1 MSEIEEKKES
11 KQEPSIK
18 RFDTVIA
25 FLAVELIGLVLFG
38 FGGVFGLKFLQ
49 LIAIFLAFLAFPFLS
64 HNIDSKTMKANAKWL
79 IPLAAFA
86 LLGSVSAFFFVYYG
100 GPAGMFSFILYSL
113 LQFLGILAFFV
124 LGASIR
130 YIEPLKREFIIY
142 GLLGALGLYVLL
154 VTLYSLARYGFF
166 YAARYDG
173 MVYYYDGVLFRIA
186 REGKALM
193 GFSFSEVT
201 IAYAGTPAFIL
212 AASGC
217 GLFAL
222 KPKEEKIKFIV
233 VGSLALLGIL
243 SLAFMPH
250 KLSLLVL
257 LAVYAVMG
265 LLRLV
270 HYFRQRSEIAR
281 KKWDFALKIAF
292 FVLIGMVGIG
302 LILLFIETKTGLL
315 AKIGLVKEG
324 NFFGRIVVQ
333 IEDVLYNG
341 SANKPFLS
349 ASSILFGYH
358 PTTLTV
364 HLERIYEFNVLWQ
377 NGVPA
382 FLLMVYLIFFFIKK
396 QRDYLFEG
404 KDTLGEKFVFIA
416 LILAIFIRFS
426 LFDDEMPLI
435 HASEQ
440 AFIPFL
446 SSNMHYALM
455 ALLGL
460 TYVPMK
466 AKEKEVVVHE

>member
-1 MSEIEEKKES
+1 VSEIEEKKEI
-11 KQEPSIK
+11 KREPSIK

-86 LLGSVSAFFFVYYG
+86 LLGSFSAFFFAYYG
-100 GPAGMFSFILYSL
+100 GTAGIFSFILYSL

-142 GLLGALGLYVLL
+142 GVLGALGLYVLI

-193 GFSFSEVT
+193 GFSFAEVNIT
-201 IAYAGTPAFIL
+201 YAGTPAFIL

-233 VGSLALLGIL
+233 VGSLALLGVL

-265 LLRLV
+265 LVRLV
-270 HYFRQRSEIAR
+270 TYFRQRSEIAK

-292 FVLIGMVGIG
+292 FVLIGIVGIG

-349 ASSILFGYH
+349 VSSILFGYH
-358 PTTLTV
+358 PTALTV

-466 AKEKEVVVHE
+466 AKEKEVAAHE